1 MNNNIT
7 TLTDSYKICHWNMM
21 PPNTQNVYSYF
32 EARTGATYNKTVFFG
47 LQYYLKAYLA
57 GQVVTRE
64 KIEAGA
70 RLSRAHFGNDNYF
83 NREMWEYILEKYNGY
98 LPVEIKAIPEGTP
111 VPINNVL
118 MTVVNTDDKCYSLT
132 NHLETILSQVWAG
145 STVATLSN
153 EIYKMLEF
161 YRKETG
167 NMDFI
172 KFGLHCFG
180 FRGVSS
186 IESAGVCGAAHL
198 VNFLGTD
205 TLKAMETAIEYY
217 NASLDGLAYSV
228 AATEHSV
235 MTARGED
242 GEEQVFENLLKQ
254 YPTGI
259 LSVVIDSYNYKN
271 FVNNIAL
278 KYKKE
283 ILGREGKVVF
293 RPDSGDP
300 TSVTLDVLE
309 GLSKVFGTTKNDKG
323 YIDLNP
329 KVGALWGDGI
339 DYMGIRSILFSMKN
353 NGYSTNNIVFG
364 AGGALLQK
372 HNRDTQRFAFKS
384 SAQKRNGVWHDIYKN
399 PLDASKLS
407 KKGILKLV
415 KDAEGNY
422 HTINGHTDGFNEA
435 KDEMVTVFKNGI
447 ITKEYNFS
455 DVRKNVGTW

>member
-1 MNNNIT
+1 MNNNII
-7 TLTDSYKICHWNMM
+7 TLTDSYKICHWNMY
-21 PPNTQNVYSYF
+21 PQDTQNVYSYF

-64 KIEAGA
+64 KIEVAA
-70 RLSRAHFGNDNYF
+70 KLSKAHFGSDNMF
-83 NREMWEYILEKYNGY
+83 NRKMWEYILEKYNGY
-98 LPVEIKAIPEGTP
+98 LPVEIKAVPEGTP

-118 MTVVNTDDKCYSLT
+118 MTVVNTDENCSPLT
-132 NHLETILSQVWAG
+132 NHLETILSQIWAG

-153 EIYKMLEF
+153 EIYKMIEF

-167 NMDFI
+167 SMDFI
-172 KFGLHCFG
+172 KHSLHCFG

-186 IESAGVCGAAHL
+186 IESAGVCGAGHL

-217 NASLDGLAYSV
+217 DASLDGLAYSV

-278 KYKKE
+278 KYRSD
-283 ILGREGKVVF
+283 ILSREGKVVF

-300 TSVTLDVLE
+300 TSVTLDVLN
-309 GLSKVFGTTKNDKG
+309 GLSKVFGTTKNEKG

-329 KVGALWGDGI
+329 KVGVLWGDGI

-364 AGGALLQK
+364 SGGGLLQRSS
-372 HNRDTQRFAFKS
+372 RDTQRFAFKS

-422 HTINGHTDGFNEA
+422 HTINEHTDGFNEA